1 MCFTNVFYIRRQRD
15 VLSSFYIYIK
25 LFCRVQN
32 RRPKYKQV
40 CIGRYI
46 MGLCCRYVHVS
57 LTSTRRYELTTRQRW
72 QQRSPGKSGLVPRK
86 VYCTAMRIYDILLTA
101 IRLIVRTWICLNP
114 AHITKPCKIRPQT
127 YCYYYYCRRTHFFIL
142 CHRQLA
148 QHITKMFF
156 VISISNKPRRRG
168 QTVRSIRTKENRVN
182 HVTSYEHNRRLLNIT
197 DTLNEMFKLHEIKC
211 SPTF

>member
-1 MCFTNVFYIRRQRD
+1 MCFTNIFYIIRQRN
-15 VLSSFYIYIK
+15 VLSSFYIYNK

-72 QQRSPGKSGLVPRK
+72 RQRSPGKSGLIPRK

-101 IRLIVRTWICLNP
+101 IRLIVRTWICLDP
-114 AHITKPCKIRPQT
+114 VHITKPCEILNSSANVLLLLLLSENTLFYIMPPSIGAT
-127 YCYYYYCRRTHFFIL
+127 Y
-142 CHRQLA
+142 
-148 QHITKMFF
+148 
-156 VISISNKPRRRG
+156 N
-168 QTVRSIRTKENRVN
+168 
-182 HVTSYEHNRRLLNIT
+182 
-197 DTLNEMFKLHEIKC
+197 
-211 SPTF
+211 